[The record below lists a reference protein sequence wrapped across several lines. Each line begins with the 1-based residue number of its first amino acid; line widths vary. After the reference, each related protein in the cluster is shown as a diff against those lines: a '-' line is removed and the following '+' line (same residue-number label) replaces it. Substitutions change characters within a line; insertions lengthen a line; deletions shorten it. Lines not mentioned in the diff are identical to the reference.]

1 MPDYGEEWEWL
12 KKKYPK
18 KYKKTDIPTKKG
30 KKIFLDPVD
39 GKEFTSRALAKK
51 HMHRMGH
58 KGAVIVTKESLK
70 VQQEALIYKDKY
82 TDYTYEIP
90 NEIRN
95 HFLKLGI
102 LHEFM
107 SLTIILNQ
115 VYVELD
121 KYLEELRLNLEE
133 GNEKVEQTLSRLVH
147 LRDLPVKEM
156 KNFYSKTGRYGW
168 REHTGD
174 KLSLEDKVEAT
185 LYTVVS
191 LLGSMLGTP
200 IFVAKAII
208 DNTLKDMAEIK
219 YDDAKGNK
227 KQNRALLIYNLL
239 NEMFKYNSKFDYTIG
254 GKDIINPFITALP
267 LMAYSNC
274 EIIIRVDNT
283 KYPKILLLDN
293 SIEGSEYTYS
303 WTLNKKYWTLKRDE
317 NLIMTSSIALGTDYF
332 VGDKWRP
339 LSKKEK
345 EYPYLFAR
353 IWKRP
358 ISYIMN
364 WMGDNP
370 FEEEVV
376 FEDYEIEIPEGHGP
390 KKEKKYK
397 TKFPGRVYIRPPRA

>member
-1 MPDYGEEWEWL
+1 MPEGYAYGDWGNKPKDKGLSDYGAWL
-12 KKKYPK
+12 KKKYPPQYSK
-18 KYKKTDIPTKKG
+18 KSK
-30 KKIFLDPVD
+30 
-39 GKEFTSRALAKK
+39 
-51 HMHRMGH
+51 
-58 KGAVIVTKESLK
+58 KESPK

-82 TDYTYEIP
+82 TEYTYEIP
-90 NEIRN
+90 AEIKN

-133 GNEKVEQTLSRLVH
+133 GNEKVNQTLSRLEN
-147 LRDLPVKEM
+147 LRDEPMREM
-156 KNFYSKTGRYGW
+156 KNFYSKTGRYEW
-168 REHTGD
+168 MGD
-174 KLSLEDKVEAT
+174 GELSYKVEAT

-208 DNTLKDMAEIK
+208 DNTLKDMAETK
-219 YDDAKGNK
+219 YNDARGNK
-227 KQNRALLIYNLL
+227 RKDRALLIYNLL

-267 LMAYSNC
+267 LLAYSNC
-274 EIIIRVDNT
+274 EIIIRLDKT
-283 KYPKILLLDN
+283 KHPKILLVDN
-293 SIEGSEYTYS
+293 SIEGVHYSYS
-303 WTLNKKYWTLKRDE
+303 WTLYEGYWTLQRTTYEVTLAFDE
-317 NLIMTSSIALGTDYF
+317 GYVKLGTHVLDF
-332 VGDKWRP
+332 NEDKELHEWMEMDK
-339 LSKKEK
+339 SDG

-358 ISYIMN
+358 LGYILN
-364 WMGDNP
+364 WMGENP

-376 FEDYEIEIPEGHGP
+376 FEDYEIGKPGGHGP
-390 KKEKKYK
+390 KKKKGPHGKSKFKWEYK
-397 TKFPGRVYIRPPRA
+397 GNRPNIPHPHRGPAAA